1 MNRQVRNELIT
12 QPRTESESRKFKEHF
27 TQTQIH
33 REEDTMK
40 AMYTKLVWTKFG
52 RYAYEEHES
61 VAQGWETHI
70 QGQRTNCTNQKNHH
84 FGVMRS
90 EE

>member
-1 MNRQVRNELIT
+1 
-12 QPRTESESRKFKEHF
+12 
-27 TQTQIH
+27 
-33 REEDTMK
+33 MK